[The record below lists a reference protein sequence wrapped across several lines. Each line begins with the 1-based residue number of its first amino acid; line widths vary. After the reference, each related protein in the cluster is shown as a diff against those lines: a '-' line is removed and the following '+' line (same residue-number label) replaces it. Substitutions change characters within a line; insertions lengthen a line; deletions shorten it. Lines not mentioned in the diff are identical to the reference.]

1 MISNCLILEMGVVSQ
16 FDKIRLVVIV
26 IAQALHWPVKTDES
40 TKQVHPSNLFTA
52 EMNVKM

>member
-26 IAQALHWPVKTDES
+26 IAQALH
-40 TKQVHPSNLFTA
+40 
-52 EMNVKM
+52 